1 MRILLNGAERQLTA
15 SHLDEAL
22 DALGYKGAVVAT
34 AVNGRFVPA
43 LRRANTQLYDGDSLE
58 VLAPMQ
64 GG

>member
-1 MRILLNGAERQLTA
+1 MRILLNGTEHRLEANR
-15 SHLDEAL
+15 LDEAL
-22 DALGYKGAVVAT
+22 EALGYRDAIVAT

-43 LRRANTQLYDGDSLE
+43 ARRTTTPLAEGDHIE